1 MAYLLGTSLLLIAV
15 AVTGHCAV
23 RHKSLSGLALYGFLG
38 AGVMV
43 ACAGCVWLAF
53 NNVAAVAAWV
63 AKADDRTL
71 GPVASSLGISGNKA
85 SILSGLQSN
94 LRQIGLACGVVLL
107 LQALSLLCAGY
118 FGCAARAWRAQF
130 GGAVTIRTTEK
141 QQPEGG
147 SSRDS
152 RRRSSSSRGG
162 RAGSH
167 V

>member
-63 AKADDRTL
+63 ANADDRTL

-85 SILSGLQSN
+85 SVLSSLQDN
-94 LRQIGLACGVVLL
+94 LRKIGLASGVVLL
-107 LQALSLLCAGY
+107 LQALSLACAAY
-118 FGCAARAWRAQF
+118 FGCAARAWLLQY
-130 GGAVTIRTTEK
+130 GGGLTIRAAAGK
-141 QQPEGG
+141 QGG
-147 SSRDS
+147 RVSAGEAGS
-152 RRRSSSSRGG
+152 RRG
-162 RAGSH
+162 AGAYA
-167 V
+167 